1 MKFQSIA
8 VPFVLLTLCPPAWGE
23 LLMSIDAEGASIRS
37 RRDGKDNY
45 LKNSIDGDLIDNSL
59 VLEGQVHGYARPPAI
74 SSTEYRQGSHSLMFQ
89 VLPNNRGKERSE
101 LWFEGA
107 RTRRKS
113 RRKPFDPNFRGGSR
127 TSVIPWGEERYTA
140 FSFKLPTNYQVGS
153 GVFITQFWQVSPK
166 GPPASLQLYR
176 KDGRLKGTLQIIND
190 NGPQIVDRFTVKR
203 GVWHDVILN
212 YKFSLNPN
220 EGFMQAWVRP
230 VTNKQYRSLK
240 RYQGAIGFSNR
251 VRRRGKGLF
260 HKFGIYRPG
269 KDSRKQ
275 TVFFDE
281 IRNARPSPNVFFE
294 LDPSFINPRQFY
306 VLKNVEAN
314 AALSVQSSG
323 PIASG
328 SSAIVSAASRRGWQF
343 IYVEDGYYQL
353 LSSGKALE
361 ARQGSDQTWN
371 DGDPVQLTEQTD
383 QPSQHWYLVDQ
394 GEGNYQI
401 INRASRLSL
410 AGSLGTTDGRF
421 VQLQRP
427 ATQAP
432 QLWRFGS

>member
-1 MKFQSIA
+1 
-8 VPFVLLTLCPPAWGE
+8 
-23 LLMSIDAEGASIRS
+23 MSVDAEGASIRS

-45 LKNSIDGDLIDNSL
+45 VKNSVDGDLIDNSL
-59 VLEGQVHGYARPPAI
+59 VLEGQVHGHARPPAI
-74 SSTEYRQGSHSLMFQ
+74 STTEYRQGSHSLMFQ

-101 LWFEGA
+101 LWFEGS
-107 RTRRKS
+107 RTGRKS
-113 RRKPFDPNFRGGSR
+113 RRKPFDPSFTGGSR

-140 FSFKLPTNYQVGS
+140 FSFKLPTDYQVGS
-153 GVFITQFWQVSPK
+153 GLFITQFWQVSPK
-166 GPPASLQLYR
+166 GPPASLLLYR
-176 KDGRLKGTLQIIND
+176 KDGRLKGTLQILND
-190 NGPQIVDRFTVKR
+190 RGMQIVDRFTVKR

-212 YKFSLNPN
+212 YKFSLNPS

-230 VTNKQYRSLK
+230 VTNKQYRRLK
-240 RYQGAIGFSNR
+240 RYQGAIGFTSNSK
-251 VRRRGKGLF
+251 RRSKGLF

-281 IRNARPSPNVFFE
+281 VRNARPSPNIFYE

-306 VLKNVEAN
+306 VLKNLGAN
-314 AALSVQSSG
+314 AALSVPNSSQT
-323 PIASG
+323 ITSG
-328 SSAIVSAASRRGWQF
+328 SSAILSAASRRGWQF

-361 ARQGSDQTWN
+361 AKQGSSQTWN
-371 DGDPVQLTEQTD
+371 DGDPVQLTDRTD
-383 QPSQHWYLVDQ
+383 QPSQHWYLIDQ
-394 GEGNYQI
+394 GKGNYQI

-410 AGSLGTTDGRF
+410 AGSPGTSDGQL
-421 VQLQRP
+421 VQLARP
-427 ATQAP
+427 TTQAP